1 VLVSRA
7 RAPAEG
13 SLVSVLDPLA
23 CEKCGA
29 KVPLA
34 IAAVIPC
41 PHCGHDVP
49 VPEAWRAAAEAKAAD
64 LAVRREIEPHWEAL
78 TKPPSVAFEVVAAI
92 AVFVL
97 PPVATWLVVSR
108 MWPPPTPITTMGLV
122 AVPSLLPGALAWL
135 WAATMGATVLRLQ
148 RALRAR
154 GVAGGELSCRN
165 CGAPLA
171 VAEGA
176 LASTCLYCGT
186 DSLVRD
192 LPPVAAS
199 VAERDA
205 ALSTLASATLA
216 LRRRR
221 VNLTL
226 GIAALGLGVAAIS
239 TLAVLAFALAF

>member
-1 VLVSRA
+1 M
-7 RAPAEG
+7 
-13 SLVSVLDPLA
+13 SVLEPLA
-23 CEKCGA
+23 CPRCGA

-34 IAAVIPC
+34 IAASPRGAGETRC
-41 PHCGHDVP
+41 PHCGHEVA
-49 VPEAWRAAAEAKAAD
+49 VPEPWRVAAEAKAAAE
-64 LAVRREIEPHWEAL
+64 AVRREVEPHWQAL
-78 TKPPSVAFEVVAAI
+78 TRPPSLAFEIVAAA
-92 AVFVL
+92 AVFVV
-97 PPVATWLVVSR
+97 PVVASWIVLSR
-108 MWPPPTPITTMGLV
+108 VWPPPSPVTTMGLV
-122 AVPSLLPGALAWL
+122 AVPALLPGALAWL

-154 GVAGGELSCRN
+154 GIAGGELSCRS

-176 LASTCLYCGT
+176 LASTCLYCGS

-199 VAERDA
+199 TAARDS
-205 ALSTLASATLA
+205 ALSTLASATQA

-226 GIAALGLGVAAIS
+226 GIAALGLGVSAVSMSAA
-239 TLAVLAFALAF
+239 LAFALAF

>member
-1 VLVSRA
+1 M
-7 RAPAEG
+7 
-13 SLVSVLDPLA
+13 SVLEPLA
-23 CEKCGA
+23 CETCGA

-34 IAAVIPC
+34 IATSVRC
-41 PHCGHDVP
+41 PHCRSDVLIP
-49 VPEAWRAAAEAKAAD
+49 QRWRVAAEAKAAD
-64 LAVRREIEPHWEAL
+64 EAVRRDVEPHWHAL
-78 TKPPSVAFEVVAAI
+78 TKPPSVVFEVVAAA

-97 PPVATWLVVSR
+97 PVAASWIVLSR
-108 MWPPPTPITTMGLV
+108 VWPPPSPTTTMGLV
-122 AVPSLLPGALAWL
+122 AVPALLPGALAWL

-154 GVAGGELSCRN
+154 GIAGGELACRR

-192 LPPVAAS
+192 LPAS
-199 VAERDA
+199 VDSTAARDV
-205 ALSTLASATLA
+205 ALSTLASATAA

-226 GIAALGLGVAAIS
+226 GVAALGLGVSAIS
-239 TLAVLAFALAF
+239 MVAALAFALAF